1 MGLSNKIRELRFK
14 NGEMTQKQL
23 AERVGVSRQ
32 TMNAI
37 ENARCAPTIDVA
49 ILIADVFCL
58 SVDQLFD
65 LEYEGKPARR
75 EKAATNCFER
85 SGATTVEES
94 VAIAHGD
101 EPDEKEAKK
110 EITFARLRNVIGP

>member
-1 MGLSNKIRELRFK
+1 
-14 NGEMTQKQL
+14 
-23 AERVGVSRQ
+23 
-32 TMNAI
+32 MNAI

-49 ILIADVFCL
+49 IRIAYLFCL

-75 EKAATNCFER
+75 EEAAAIGAER
-85 SGATTVEES
+85 SGATVEES

-101 EPDEKEAKK
+101 EPEEKQAEK
-110 EITFARLRNVIGP
+110 EITFERLRNVIGP